1 MFEFIKKYIDYQKK
15 KQEYNELV
23 RDFVKDGKLDN
34 KQKKKLNKFIE
45 DNSLKKEDVRSIHKK
60 ACELAWNSIV
70 GDKIIAEEEKNSL
83 EDIMNYFELTKDD
96 FNFNQKAFNKYY
108 TLGLIE
114 NGKLPKIEEHDVDVI
129 FKKDEVLHWGCP
141 ATIKKYK
148 RVTNRVNYGGP
159 TASIKIMKGVRYRV
173 GSMGYSTSSSEYL
186 VSEDSGIFW
195 LTNQR
200 IGFKGNRK
208 NFVFPYTKIYS
219 FDLSKDGLFVA
230 KEGREKP
237 YILGLDD
244 YDVPC
249 AIISC
254 IINQDEAQK

>member
-1 MFEFIKKYIDYQKK
+1 MINYIKRYL
-15 KQEYNELV
+15 E
-23 RDFVKDGKLDN
+23 
-34 KQKKKLNKFIE
+34 KQKKKSEYANLLRGFVKGGKLNDEQKNKLAKFIE
-45 DNSLKKEDVRSIHKK
+45 SNELRREELGGIHKK
-60 ACELAWNSIV
+60 ACELAWDSTI
-70 GDKIIAEEEKNSL
+70 GDKIITEEEKNSL
-83 EDIMNYFELTKDD
+83 EDIMNYFGLSKDD

-114 NGKLPKIEEHDVDVI
+114 KGKLPEIKEHDVDVI

-148 RVTNRVNYGGP
+148 RVTNRVSYGGP

-173 GSMGYSTSSSEYL
+173 GSLGYSTSSNEYL

-200 IGFKGNRK
+200 VGFKGNRK

-219 FDLSKDGLFVA
+219 FDLSRDGLFLA

-249 AIISC
+249 AIISY
-254 IINQDEAQK
+254 IINQ